1 MTEYSGVHRRYY
13 PVSLDVAGRPCLVV
27 GGGPVAARKAR
38 NLLECGASVTV
49 IAPALSADMEALV
62 SSLRAVEHRRYE
74 PGDATTFRLVV
85 TATGIP
91 DVDGAVF
98 SDADAAGVWV
108 NSADDPAHCSFIL
121 PAVHRDGQLTIAVST
136 GGLSPA
142 LSSWLRTRLAAEC
155 GDGLGALAEL
165 LAEARA
171 RLHDAGRRSDSVD
184 WGALLD
190 GPLPEL
196 VRSGDI
202 DEARAIVSLATQPV
216 EPVLPFRTPS
226 SRRC

>member
-1 MTEYSGVHRRYY
+1 MTEHSSDHSPFY
-13 PVSLDVAGRPCLVV
+13 PVSLDVARRPCLVV
-27 GGGPVAARKAR
+27 GGGPIAARKAR
-38 NLLECGASVTV
+38 SLLECGASVTV
-49 IAPALSADMEALV
+49 IAPTLSADMEALV
-62 SSLRAVEHRRYE
+62 SSLRAVERRRYE
-74 PGDATTFRLVV
+74 PGDAKPFRLVV

-98 SDADAAGVWV
+98 SDADATGAWV

-121 PAVHRDGQLTIAVST
+121 PAVHRDGQVTVAVST

-142 LSSWLRTRLAAEC
+142 LSSWLRTRLATEC

-171 RLHDAGRRSDSVD
+171 RLLGAGRHSDSVD
-184 WGALLD
+184 WGALLN

-196 VRSGDI
+196 VRSGEI
-202 DEARAIVSLATQPV
+202 DKARALVSAVTGQ
-216 EPVLPFRTPS
+216 
-226 SRRC
+226 